1 MKKWIKLY
9 GVHIGICAAAITIA
23 FTINTKINAERAH
36 TYTLSEPVYTILKEV
51 TSVSEE
57 NENFTLTGWGFDTN
71 IYNENSRCEL
81 ILQDTETGEALWP
94 KMEEN
99 PAPVQIAERYTDD
112 EDYLGASFEGSLKKN
127 KMDPDSVYEI
137 LIRYTTDYVDENGTE
152 QQYVRTVT
160 TDEFFYQ
167 GEMIEYNPKTFV
179 APEIARTELEKELEE
194 ARLFHY
200 FPEGMWI
207 YYTGEN
213 LFYIAEKNAIDESME
228 LWLPCFWYVRNT
240 EDLPEEKKEGK
251 MDLLTYP
258 ITQNEKIY
266 EDISSY
272 RVWNVKLPS
281 KHITHLMTG
290 LYDNGT
296 EKKWLLQY
304 MGQMGEITNE

>member
-1 MKKWIKLY
+1 MKEWVKRY
-9 GVHIGICAAAITIA
+9 GIHIGICALIVGIT
-23 FTINTKINAERAH
+23 FMVNTGINTERSH
-36 TYTLSEPVYTILKEV
+36 IYTVSEPIYTILKEV
-51 TSVSEE
+51 TSVKKESGSIV
-57 NENFTLTGWGFDTN
+57 FTGWGFDTN
-71 IYNENSRCEL
+71 YYDENSSCEL
-81 ILQDTETGEALWP
+81 ILQDTETGEAFWP
-94 KMEEN
+94 KMEKN
-99 PAPVQIAERYTDD
+99 PEPVQIADRYTDGG
-112 EDYLGASFEGSLKKN
+112 DYSDAGFEGSLKEN
-127 KMDPDSVYEI
+127 KLKENSVYEI
-137 LIRYTTDYVDENGTE
+137 LLRYTSKYTDEAGVE
-152 QQYVRTVT
+152 QQYIRTVT
-160 TDEFFYQ
+160 TDEFLYQ
-167 GEMIEYNPKTFV
+167 GQMTEYNPKTFV
-179 APEIARTELEKELEE
+179 APEIAGTELEKELEE

-200 FPEGMWI
+200 FPEGMWV

-240 EDLPEEKKEGK
+240 EDLLEEKKEGK
-251 MDLLTYP
+251 IDLLTYP